1 MGKFRLHKNVKRKGS
16 SAATVKNTTVQKK
29 PARLRKIAPV
39 SADAGAAIVDSPLQ
53 LLAYTGAILALM
65 FILKLIIQ

>member
-29 PARLRKIAPV
+29 PVRLHKIGDGCGSWITDNWKNMIAYAV
-39 SADAGAAIVDSPLQ
+39 IWAAFL
-53 LLAYTGAILALM
+53 YAI
-65 FILKLIIQ
+65 KHIIK

>member
-29 PARLRKIAPV
+29 PQNLRPV
-39 SADAGAAIVDSPLQ
+39 STDAGAAIVDSPLQ
-53 LLAYTGAILALM
+53 LLAYTGAVMALM
-65 FILKLIIQ
+65 LILKIIIQ